1 MQTAV
6 PKTDQDV
13 EIDIALCRATLYGA
27 LALGFR
33 PPTEETIARLV
44 SEEGTSA
51 LADAVIVLD
60 GDHELELA
68 RHVNPVPRT
77 YVRGFGALPVGEVQ
91 NIHPEREGSC
101 REHGSFGVHPR
112 THVRGVL
119 WDGVKT
125 LALAGAT
132 TVEDLFASYRRIFGH
147 TASSVVPPYET
158 EYGTEAIFQQPL
170 ELGDLMGFYRAFG
183 LTLNPAEHERA
194 DHVSCECEFLSFLA
208 LKEAYALE
216 KGDLPM
222 QEEIRKGT
230 RLFLRDH
237 LARFVPTFTRKL
249 TREDRGGFYGALG
262 DLCSRFISKECARF
276 TLPVGTDN
284 LGLRPAADN
293 RIPMACGSDTACPA
307 MPGACAPAGEGEE

>member
-1 MQTAV
+1 MKALLGTNAKINEV
-6 PKTDQDV
+6 DLV
-13 EIDIALCRATLYGA
+13 LCRATLYGA

-33 PPTEETIARLV
+33 PPTEETMARLV

-51 LADAVIVLD
+51 LADAAIVLD

-68 RHVNPVPRT
+68 RH
-77 YVRGFGALPVGEVQ
+77 
-91 NIHPEREGSC
+91 
-101 REHGSFGVHPR
+101 
-112 THVRGVL
+112 
-119 WDGVKT
+119 VKT

-147 TASSVVPPYET
+147 TASSLVPPYET
-158 EYGTEAIFQQPL
+158 EYGTEAVFQQPL

-222 QEEIRKGT
+222 QEEIRKAT

-237 LARFVPTFTRKL
+237 LARFVPTCARRL
-249 TREDRGGFYGALG
+249 SREDRGGFYSALG

-307 MPGACAPAGEGEE
+307 MPGACRPAGEGEE